1 MLIVIPKVTTNKISK
16 KVYTKGNEK
25 GTQIVRNN
33 NKNETKKAVIT
44 EVGGGG
50 EKSYKAYRKMVK

>member
-33 NKNETKKAVIT
+33 KNETKKAVIT